1 NDTSREVHEMFKT
14 TAIDTLKQDK
24 KCQACWYMILS
35 TMSGSTTV
43 KTTSDDA
50 AIPLRIVLLLTLQ
63 VRSDL
68 KPCSSRILFL
78 HYPIH
83 RLLRFNKK

>member
-35 TMSGSTTV
+35 TMSGSTT
-43 KTTSDDA
+43 TTEPVANTTTINVPMTSA
-50 AIPLRIVLLLTLQ
+50 TK
-63 VRSDL
+63 S
-68 KPCSSRILFL
+68 
-78 HYPIH
+78 
-83 RLLRFNKK
+83 

>member
-35 TMSGSTTV
+35 TMSGSTTITCLHPMEEETRFNA
-43 KTTSDDA
+43 KKRQRCNTPA
-50 AIPLRIVLLLTLQ
+50 ALTLLDVLLPVST
-63 VRSDL
+63 S
-68 KPCSSRILFL
+68 F
-78 HYPIH
+78 
-83 RLLRFNKK
+83 

>member
-35 TMSGSTTV
+35 TMSGSTTSSHSDNS
-43 KTTSDDA
+43 TTVGFDSPVFTESSAPLSD
-50 AIPLRIVLLLTLQ
+50 PG
-63 VRSDL
+63 
-68 KPCSSRILFL
+68 
-78 HYPIH
+78 
-83 RLLRFNKK
+83 